1 MPSKH
6 IAFLILVLAV
16 SVSSAFAQ
24 GVGSVPSPVVKPG
37 SSISFSSGF
46 AFGDERDGTAYR
58 LDFRHTVSEKFR
70 VGAIIY
76 GNDRGDD
83 FRYRRF
89 EVEGMHQLVSSKRGW
104 NSAIRVRGRLTGGND
119 GAGRVRLSWLNR
131 WRPIERGELRIA
143 GLASKE
149 FGSERRAGI
158 SLETRAEA
166 TWQMGSTIRIGAQ
179 VFNRY
184 NTTENIGSFDTQ
196 RHSVGGVL
204 KGALTDRLSYRL
216 NALTGVSSAAQAFEL
231 RFRIRLAL

>member
-58 LDFRHTVSEKFR
+58 VGFRHTISEKFR
-70 VGAIIY
+70 AGAFIY
-76 GNDRGDD
+76 GNNRGDD

-89 EVEGMHQLVSSKRGW
+89 EVEGMYQLASSKKGW
-104 NSAIRVRGRLTGGND
+104 NSAVRVRGRLPDGND
-119 GAGRVRLSWLNR
+119 GAGRLRVSWLNR

-143 GLASKE
+143 GLASKDL
-149 FGSERRAGI
+149 GSERREGI

-166 TWQMGSTIRIGAQ
+166 TWQIRSTIRIGAQ

-184 NTTENIGSFDTQ
+184 NTTERIGSFDTQ
-196 RHSVGGVL
+196 RHSAGGVI

-216 NALTGVSSAAQAFEL
+216 NALTGVSSAAQDFEL
-231 RFRIRLAL
+231 RFRISMAL

>member
-6 IAFLILVLAV
+6 IAILILMLAI
-16 SVSSAFAQ
+16 SRDGAFAQ

-58 LDFRHTVSEKFR
+58 LDFRHTVSE
-70 VGAIIY
+70 
-76 GNDRGDD
+76 
-83 FRYRRF
+83 
-89 EVEGMHQLVSSKRGW
+89 
-104 NSAIRVRGRLTGGND
+104 ND

-216 NALTGVSSAAQAFEL
+216 NALTGVSSAAQDFEL
-231 RFRIRLAL
+231 RFRIRMAL